1 MLSQLTTLVLDAIDQ
16 LQTAADE
23 IHTRK
28 VFFINGDGDDM
39 SIQMIHEQNAA
50 LPARQISNSPDEVY
64 LMYALITCQLWWQV
78 SRFVGKDA
86 QLKFGMS
93 ARHVYMYLYQQHAR
107 VCACVC
113 VCVYVYTGMFPIL
126 DYTRKEVESCGT
138 SINRAMCV
146 MSSDQDPAEAES
158 SRVRTSGR
166 RCGLH

>member
-39 SIQMIHEQNAA
+39 SIQMMYEQNAA
-50 LPARQISNSPDEVY
+50 VAARQISDSPDEVY

-78 SRFVGKDA
+78 SRFVGKVA
-86 QLKFGMS
+86 KLKFGMS

-107 VCACVC
+107 VCARVFVRVC
-113 VCVYVYTGMFPIL
+113 AHRNV
-126 DYTRKEVESCGT
+126 
-138 SINRAMCV
+138 
-146 MSSDQDPAEAES
+146 SDS
-158 SRVRTSGR
+158 
-166 RCGLH
+166 